1 MATGQVNLAGKGGLW
16 WRGGILILAV
26 AAIFAVAFSRG
37 CDDNTTSS
45 GKVQTVKIGGKTF
58 HLEVADTDEI
68 RMKGLGQRDHIEP
81 DGGMLFVFDK
91 PHTTG
96 FVMRDCPIDIDII
109 YLDQYG
115 KVITSYQMKAEKPR
129 NEADGEGKV
138 GDFGN
143 EKYESRLKQYPSRN
157 PTQFVI
163 EIKGGTLPSLNIK
176 EGEKLEL
183 PLAALKSRA
192 K

>member
-1 MATGQVNLAGKGGLW
+1 MATGQMNLSTGGGIW
-16 WRGGILILAV
+16 WRGGLVVV
-26 AAIFAVAFSRG
+26 AAAAVFAVAFFRG
-37 CDDNTTSS
+37 CDEKSD
-45 GKVQTVKIGGKTF
+45 GKVQAVKVGGKWF
-58 HLEVADTDEI
+58 HLEIADTDEI
-68 RMKGLGQRDHIEP
+68 RMKGLGQRDHIEA
-81 DGGMLFVFDK
+81 DGGMLFVFSQ
-91 PHTTG
+91 PHTTA

-115 KVITSYQMKAEKPR
+115 KVITSYQMKAEPPR
-129 NEADGEGKV
+129 DESKGEGKI
-138 GDFGN
+138 GDFN
-143 EKYESRLKQYPSRN
+143 ATPYESRLKPYPSRN

-176 EGEKLEL
+176 EGEKIDL

>member
-1 MATGQVNLAGKGGLW
+1 MATGQVSLTSKGGVW
-16 WRGGILILAV
+16 WRGGLVIIAV
-26 AAIFAVAFSRG
+26 AAIFGAYFFPG
-37 CDDNTTSS
+37 CNPGTG
-45 GKVQTVKIGGKTF
+45 GKVQTVKIGDKWF

-68 RMKGLGQRDHIEP
+68 RMKGLGQRTHIEP
-81 DGGMLFVFDK
+81 DGGMLFLFTT
-91 PHTTG
+91 PHTTA

-115 KVITSYQMKAEKPR
+115 KVLASHQMKAEPPR
-129 NEADGEGKV
+129 DEAKGEGKV

-143 EKYESRLKQYPSRN
+143 DVYEKRLKPYPSRN
-157 PTQFVI
+157 PSQFVI
-163 EIKGGTLPSLNIK
+163 ELKGGTLPSLNIK
-176 EGEKLEL
+176 EGDKIDL